1 MRKGYEGISDFIFM
15 EDPLEVADI
24 ILIPGGSHEQLAE
37 KAAELYHQGYGKYI
51 LVSGG
56 YNKKL
61 INHETERDFLCET
74 LLAMG
79 VKSEF
84 IIEEN
89 KASHTFENAKFSH
102 DRCME
107 KGIEV
112 HKAILVC
119 KNFHSRRAYI
129 TYKINFPKET
139 EILVCP
145 IVDSKNITKDNW
157 MKREDHRD
165 LIMGEVSKI
174 GQYFKAHLQQLI

>member
-24 ILIPGGSHEQLAE
+24 ILIPGGSHKQLAE
-37 KAAELYHQGYGKYI
+37 KAADLYLKGYAKYI

-56 YNKKL
+56 SNKKL
-61 INHETERDFLCET
+61 VNHETECDFLNET

-84 IIEEN
+84 ILKEN
-89 KASHTFENAKFSH
+89 KATHTFENAQFSH
-102 DRCME
+102 DLCQN
-107 KGIEV
+107 KGLKV
-112 HKAILVC
+112 KKAILVC

-145 IVDSKNITKDNW
+145 VVDNKNITKDNW
-157 MKREDHRD
+157 MENEVHRD
-165 LIMGEVSKI
+165 LVMGEVYKI
-174 GQYFKAHLQQLI
+174 GNYFKAHLQQLI